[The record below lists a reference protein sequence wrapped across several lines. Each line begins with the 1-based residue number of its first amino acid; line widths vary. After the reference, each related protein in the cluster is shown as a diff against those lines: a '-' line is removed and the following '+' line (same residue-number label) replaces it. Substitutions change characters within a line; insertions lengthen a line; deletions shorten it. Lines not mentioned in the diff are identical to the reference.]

1 MLYCNFRG
9 CAVST
14 ALNFGLDINLKLS
27 RFSFEKVSIKLLAC
41 SLPLLLNPD
50 KSKLSKSVN
59 PITEIEQDAVYNSNI
74 IKDINY
80 TSRDLKGNEYILIAK
95 EGEIDLDNSDI
106 IFLTDVTAYIKLVK
120 NSELIVIT
128 SNYGKYNTINY
139 DTIFSKNV
147 KIDYVDNIITGDYL
161 DFSMLNN
168 LLIISRNV
176 VYKNLEN
183 TMKADVLEFDTK
195 TKNTKI
201 YMYDSKKQVVINNLK

>member
-1 MLYCNFRG
+1 MKKKIF
-9 CAVST
+9 
-14 ALNFGLDINLKLS
+14 LKVLLILS
-27 RFSFEKVSIKLLAC
+27 LIIITWFVYSEYFKKNK
-41 SLPLLLNPD
+41 SL
-50 KSKLSKSVN
+50 LSKPLNVT
-59 PITEIEQDAVYNSNI
+59 TEIDEEAVYNSNI

-147 KIDYVDNIITGDYL
+147 KIDYVDNVITGDYL
-161 DFSMLNN
+161 DFSMIKN
-168 LLIISRNV
+168 LLIISQNV
-176 VYKNLEN
+176 IYKNLKN
-183 TMKADVLEFDTK
+183 TMKADVIELDTTTKDTK
-195 TKNTKI
+195 I
-201 YMYDSKKQVVINNLK
+201 FMYNSNEQVNVTNIK

>member
-1 MLYCNFRG
+1 MKKKIF
-9 CAVST
+9 
-14 ALNFGLDINLKLS
+14 LKIVLILS
-27 RFSFEKVSIKLLAC
+27 LIIITWFIYSEYFKE
-41 SLPLLLNPD
+41 D
-50 KSKLSKSVN
+50 KNKLSKPVN
-59 PITEIEQDAVYNSNI
+59 PTSEIEEDAVYNSNI

-80 TSRDLKGNEYILIAK
+80 TSRDLKGNEYILVAK

-161 DFSMLNN
+161 DFSMMKN

-183 TMKADVLEFDTK
+183 TMKADVVELDTTTKDTK
-195 TKNTKI
+195 I
-201 YMYDSKKQVVINNLK
+201 FMYNSNEQVNVTNIK